1 MHQSSG
7 SNTSPIASKPKEAIP
22 IFLVDDHAVVREG
35 IRRLLELDGD
45 VVIVGEADSAEEA
58 LNQLRFCAPKVV
70 LMDIRLPGISGIE
83 ATRHIKAQH
92 PDLRVLILSAFGD
105 EHLAQAIEAGADGYV
120 LKTTKRAELMEAVR
134 RAAQGHALIDQDLT
148 GNLLN
153 QFAKLFKNSQVQG
166 LKQRQLVILKRVSE
180 GASSKKI
187 AVELSISDATFK
199 RDMRR
204 IFDHFGVND
213 RAQAVAEAYKRSLL

>member
-7 SNTSPIASKPKEAIP
+7 STTHPVASKPKVAIP
-22 IFLVDDHAVVREG
+22 IFLVDDHTVVREG
-35 IRRLLELDGD
+35 IRRLLELEGD

-58 LNQLRFCAPKVV
+58 LTQLRYCAPKVV

-134 RAAQGHALIDQDLT
+134 RAL
-148 GNLLN
+148 
-153 QFAKLFKNSQVQG
+153 
-166 LKQRQLVILKRVSE
+166 
-180 GASSKKI
+180 
-187 AVELSISDATFK
+187 
-199 RDMRR
+199 
-204 IFDHFGVND
+204 GVM
-213 RAQAVAEAYKRSLL
+213 RSLIRTLQETFWASLPGYTRTPRFRASNSASL